1 MFNAF
6 EKFAVI
12 AKALN
17 KKMRADK
24 VDEGRFEA
32 AMSIVRGDINELLA
46 EVGDGS

>member
-1 MFNAF
+1 MFNALAEF
-6 EKFAVI
+6 VTI

-32 AMSIVRGDINELLA
+32 AMSIVRKDINELLA